1 MSVLETV
8 PSVGLQVRDACAD
21 DIPAITA
28 IYEWHVLHGRGSFE
42 EVPPTRSQ
50 MAERLNAVHALQ
62 LPWLVAVQCGIVVGY
77 SYATAYRPRP
87 GYRFTIEDSVYID
100 ASMTGKGV
108 GRELLSQLITRCE
121 QGPWRQ
127 MVAIIGDGE
136 NNSGSC
142 RLHKKLGFEV
152 VGQLRNVG
160 FKLGGWRDTLIMQRP
175 LNDGDRTLPSVPGG

>member
-1 MSVLETV
+1 MSELETLTR
-8 PSVGLQVRDACAD
+8 LQIRDASHD

-42 EVPPTRSQ
+42 ETPPTRTQ
-50 MAERLNAVHALQ
+50 MSERLEGVQTQN
-62 LPWLVAVQCGIVVGY
+62 LPWLVAMYDDIVVGY

-87 GYRFTIEDSVYID
+87 GYRYTLEDSVYID

-108 GRELLSQLITRCE
+108 GRELLSELINRCE

-136 NNSGSC
+136 NNIGSC
-142 RLHKKLGFEV
+142 RLHKQLGFEV
-152 VGQLRNVG
+152 AGQLRSVG
-160 FKLGGWRDTLIMQRP
+160 FKLGGWRDTIIMQRP
-175 LNDGDRTLPSVPGG
+175 LNDGDRTLP